1 MLMSYFHHNEVGK
14 TELSVLASKIM
25 SPAIYKLTLQQLL
38 TNNMLY
44 ESQVSYNT
52 KTIYADRNI
61 IIPAIVELFKTKNK
75 PLLKS
80 IRSLFQQ
87 KKRLS
92 QLDPLIRLIVY
103 LIAEKEPE
111 AVRYSDYKTTIELC
125 YCSYD
130 ILDDRLYKPFF
141 SSLPDDLLLS
151 IIDDNLL
158 RALLQDKQL
167 DWDYLKE
174 LIIQDKTTKKG
185 NIKSSESIRIFAFY
199 YYLGT
204 GKLCIDLHTSIA
216 NSFTLQIAAIG
227 ALYKD
232 DYSLAYKLYTKAL
245 AAHNKQTIIKGTFTN
260 PISNY

>member
-1 MLMSYFHHNEVGK
+1 MTPFSSLSSNEQSLLMLMSYFHHNEVGK

-61 IIPAIVELFKTKNK
+61 IIPAIIELFKTKNK

-174 LIIQDKTTKKG
+174 LIIQDKTTKKR
-185 NIKSSESIRIFAFY
+185 E
-199 YYLGT
+199 
-204 GKLCIDLHTSIA
+204 
-216 NSFTLQIAAIG
+216 
-227 ALYKD
+227 YKE
-232 DYSLAYKLYTKAL
+232 L
-245 AAHNKQTIIKGTFTN
+245 
-260 PISNY
+260 